1 MGDFSR
7 PTAQVIPVIKDGLQ
21 AFLFEDGMRQPLRE
35 WLRLMHVMVAASMR

>member
-21 AFLFEDGMRQPLRE
+21 AFLFEEGMRHPLRE
-35 WLRLMHVMVAASMR
+35 WLRLVHGMGAACMR